1 MDQIK
6 HKKGNW
12 VTQNTGTKRK
22 EEMELSNKKFE
33 RGKRKQLN
41 CDRGKKT
48 KWNNKSYS
56 KTFLLHPEEKEEY
69 EDSFGDFF
77 S

>member
-1 MDQIK
+1 
-6 HKKGNW
+6 
-12 VTQNTGTKRK
+12 
-22 EEMELSNKKFE
+22 MELSNKKFE